1 MIDFYTWSTPN
12 GIKISIMLEEIAEP
26 YKIVP
31 VDIGAGE
38 QFKPD
43 FLRISPNNKIPAIVD
58 HEGPDGRP
66 HAIFESGAILIY
78 LAEKSARLIPP
89 DLDGRL
95 TVMQWL
101 MFQMGHIGPMLG
113 QAHHFRGYAAEK
125 LPYAIDRYT
134 NEARRLYGVLNTRL
148 GETRYLAGEDYSIA
162 DIATFP
168 WIRPHQRQGQ
178 DLNDFPNVKRWFDA
192 IAERPAVQRGIEVL
206 KDLRR
211 EFDAKAREYLFG
223 AAQYQ
228 RAP

>member
-12 GIKISIMLEEIAEP
+12 GIKISIMLEEIGEP
-26 YKIVP
+26 YKVIP
-31 VDIGAGE
+31 VDIGAGD
-38 QFKPD
+38 QFRPA

-78 LAEKSARLIPP
+78 LAEKSGQLMPS

-95 TVMQWL
+95 AVTQWL

-113 QAHHFRGYAAEK
+113 QAHHFRGYAPEK

-134 NEARRLYGVLNTRL
+134 NEAQRLYGVLDKRL
-148 GETRYLAGEDYSIA
+148 GEARYLAGDDYSIA

-168 WIRPHQRQGQ
+168 WLRPHKRQGQ

-192 IAERPAVQRGIEVL
+192 ISERSAVQRGIDVL

-211 EFDAKAREYLFG
+211 DFDTKAHEYLFG
-223 AAQYQ
+223 ALQYQ
-228 RAP
+228 RH

>member
-12 GIKISIMLEEIAEP
+12 GIKISIMLEEIGEP
-26 YKIVP
+26 YKVIP
-31 VDIGAGE
+31 VDIGTGD
-38 QFKPD
+38 QFKPE
-43 FLRISPNNKIPAIVD
+43 FLKISPNNKIPAIVD

-78 LAEKSARLIPP
+78 LAEKSGQLMPS

-95 TVMQWL
+95 AVTQWL